1 MANYAQ
7 RRDALIRTSAEAGEM
22 VGRQKMA
29 DLMALALND
38 PAVMGKDVLGP
49 ERIKRVY
56 VKIHE
61 LEAELA
67 QAWRKGDEQDYA
79 QAKAGSRIAAHL
91 WRRFRSVFGAVSRC
105 KKAEM
110 RGKQNEIQEFS

>member
-7 RRDALIRTSAEAGEM
+7 RRDALIRTAAEAGEM
-22 VGRQKMA
+22 VGRQRMA

-56 VKIHE
+56 ARLYE

-79 QAKAGSRIAAHL
+79 QARLDRELKRI
-91 WRRFRSVFGAVSRC
+91 FGNEFVPFSERYPDV
-105 KKAEM
+105 KKP
-110 RGKQNEIQEFS
+110 K

>member
-7 RRDALIRTSAEAGEM
+7 RRDALIRIAAEAGEM

-67 QAWRKGDEQDYA
+67 QAWRKGDEQDY
-79 QAKAGSRIAAHL
+79 QQERLDRELRRI
-91 WRRFRSVFGAVSRC
+91 FGGEFVPFSERYPDV
-105 KKAEM
+105 KKP
-110 RGKQNEIQEFS
+110 K

>member
-7 RRDALIRTSAEAGEM
+7 CRDALIRIAAEAGEM

-29 DLMALALND
+29 DLLALALND
-38 PAVMGKDVLGP
+38 PATMGKDVLGP

-79 QAKAGSRIAAHL
+79 QARLDRELKRI
-91 WRRFRSVFGAVSRC
+91 FGGEFVPFSERYPDV
-105 KKAEM
+105 KKP
-110 RGKQNEIQEFS
+110 K

>member
-7 RRDALIRTSAEAGEM
+7 RRDALIRVAAEAGEQ
-22 VGRQKMA
+22 VGTQRMA

-38 PAVMGKDVLGP
+38 PDVMGKDVLGP

-56 VKIHE
+56 ARLYE

-79 QAKAGSRIAAHL
+79 QAKQDRELRRI
-91 WRRFRSVFGAVSRC
+91 FGGDFVPFEERYPDV
-105 KKAEM
+105 KKP
-110 RGKQNEIQEFS
+110 K

>member
-7 RRDALIRTSAEAGEM
+7 HRDALIRTAAEAGEM
-22 VGRQKMA
+22 VGRQRMA

-38 PAVMGKDVLGP
+38 PSVMGKDVLGP
-49 ERIKRVY
+49 ERIKKVY
-56 VKIHE
+56 AKLHE

-79 QAKAGSRIAAHL
+79 QSRL
-91 WRRFRSVFGAVSRC
+91 DRELRRIFG
-105 KKAEM
+105 
-110 RGKQNEIQEFS
+110 GEFVPFSERYPDVRNPK

>member
-1 MANYAQ
+1 MANYTQ
-7 RRDALIRTSAEAGEM
+7 RREAWITAGIDAGIDIGTQR
-22 VGRQKMA
+22 MA

-61 LEAELA
+61 LEAKLA

-79 QAKAGSRIAAHL
+79 QAKLDRELRRI
-91 WRRFRSVFGAVSRC
+91 FGGEFVPF
-105 KKAEM
+105 AE
-110 RGKQNEIQEFS
+110 RYPNVRKPK

>member
-7 RRDALIRTSAEAGEM
+7 RRDALIRTAAEAGEM

-49 ERIKRVY
+49 ERKETARMEQLRRNRHGEGRVE
-56 VKIHE
+56 KC
-61 LEAELA
+61 L
-67 QAWRKGDEQDYA
+67 
-79 QAKAGSRIAAHL
+79 
-91 WRRFRSVFGAVSRC
+91 
-105 KKAEM
+105 M
-110 RGKQNEIQEFS
+110 

>member
-7 RRDALIRTSAEAGEM
+7 RRDALIRIAAEAGEM
-22 VGRQKMA
+22 VGRQKIA

-49 ERIKRVY
+49 ERIKKVY
-56 VKIHE
+56 TKLHE

-79 QAKAGSRIAAHL
+79 QARLDRELRRI
-91 WRRFRSVFGAVSRC
+91 FGNEFVPF
-105 KKAEM
+105 AE
-110 RGKQNEIQEFS
+110 RYPDVKRPK

>member
-7 RRDALIRTSAEAGEM
+7 RREAWIRAAAEAGEQ
-22 VGRQKMA
+22 VGTQRMA

-56 VKIHE
+56 ARLHE

-67 QAWRKGDEQDYA
+67 QAWRKGGEQDYA
-79 QAKAGSRIAAHL
+79 QAKLDRELKRI
-91 WRRFRSVFGAVSRC
+91 FG
-105 KKAEM
+105 
-110 RGKQNEIQEFS
+110 GEFVPFSERYPDVRKPK

>member
-7 RRDALIRTSAEAGEM
+7 RRDALIRTAAEAGEM

-61 LEAELA
+61 LEAKLA

-79 QAKAGSRIAAHL
+79 QAKMDRELRRI
-91 WRRFRSVFGAVSRC
+91 FGNDFVPFSERYPDV
-105 KKAEM
+105 KKP
-110 RGKQNEIQEFS
+110 K

>member
-7 RRDALIRTSAEAGEM
+7 RRDALIRTASEAGEM
-22 VGRQKMA
+22 VGRQKIA

-56 VKIHE
+56 VRLHE

-79 QAKAGSRIAAHL
+79 QARLDRELKRI
-91 WRRFRSVFGAVSRC
+91 FG
-105 KKAEM
+105 
-110 RGKQNEIQEFS
+110 NEFVPFTERYPDVRKPK

>member
-1 MANYAQ
+1 MANYVQ
-7 RRDALIRTSAEAGEM
+7 RRDALIRVAAEAGEM

-56 VKIHE
+56 ARLHE

-79 QAKAGSRIAAHL
+79 QARLDRELRRIFGSDFVPFAERYPD
-91 WRRFRSVFGAVSRC
+91 V
-105 KKAEM
+105 KKP
-110 RGKQNEIQEFS
+110 K

>member
-7 RRDALIRTSAEAGEM
+7 RRDALIRIAAEAGEM
-22 VGRQKMA
+22 VGRQKIA

-61 LEAELA
+61 LEVKLA

-79 QAKAGSRIAAHL
+79 QARLDRELKRI
-91 WRRFRSVFGAVSRC
+91 FGNEFAPFAERYPDV
-105 KKAEM
+105 KKP
-110 RGKQNEIQEFS
+110 K